1 MWGVLGGVRR
11 HEGSRADLLVSL
23 VSLVCSS
30 RFLSFWDKRRAPQ
43 ELNSSRYWVEGGDGG
58 DGGDGGKAPEV
69 VEGDGRSWTVA

>member
-11 HEGSRADLLVSL
+11 QEGSSADLLISEVS

-43 ELNSSRYWVEGGDGG
+43 ELNSSRYWVKRETMVMGVM
-58 DGGDGGKAPEV
+58 EV
-69 VEGDGRSWTVA
+69 RQ